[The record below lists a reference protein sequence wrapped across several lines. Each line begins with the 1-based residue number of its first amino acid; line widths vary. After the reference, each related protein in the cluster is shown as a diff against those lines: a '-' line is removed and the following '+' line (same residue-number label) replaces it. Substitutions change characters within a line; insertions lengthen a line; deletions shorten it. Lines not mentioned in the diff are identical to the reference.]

1 LHIYSATYRE
11 AYDLALS
18 VLNSQ
23 RIELNRLV
31 NEVEIKPC
39 AGDPVANPEIAPQ
52 TNSGI
57 QGGMHDS
64 CARKNKKFICKGIR
78 GSKWHNGVDIKN
90 PYGAPIYAIYD
101 GNATKHVQRDDN
113 NELDGAGYYVA
124 IVSNIGGKTVRLV
137 FFHLRENSRV
147 TGSVKAGDIIGYQGD
162 SGNLKSGIADGYTES
177 HVHIKA
183 QENGANVNPLN
194 HFKTKIDLNTGQ
206 LINPCN

>member
-1 LHIYSATYRE
+1 
-11 AYDLALS
+11 
-18 VLNSQ
+18 
-23 RIELNRLV
+23 V

-39 AGDPVANPEIAPQ
+39 AGDPGPNPEIAPQ

-57 QGGMHDS
+57 QGGMHDT
-64 CARKNKKFICKGIR
+64 CARKNKKSICKGIR

-101 GNATKHVQRDDN
+101 GNATKHEQRD
-113 NELDGAGYYVA
+113 EITGKLKGAGYYVA
-124 IVSNIGGKTVRLV
+124 IESQVNGKEVRLV
-137 FFHLRENSRV
+137 FFHLQEGNRI
-147 TGSVKAGDIIGYQGD
+147 TGNIQAGDIIGYQGD